1 LIRSGWTD
9 EGDQDDRVS
18 VGFQIRTLIRETH
31 RHVALTPDVG
41 LGQTLFELTRN
52 TEITQF
58 DLTLLVGEQVGR
70 LDIW

>member
-1 LIRSGWTD
+1 M
-9 EGDQDDRVS
+9 
-18 VGFQIRTLIRETH
+18 GFQIRTLIRETH

-41 LGQTLFELTRN
+41 LGQTLFKLTRN

-58 DLTLLVGEQVGR
+58 DLAFLVGEQVGR